1 MVSIPAMPCVS
12 CLPEQCNT
20 NLCAMLKM
28 HNVSKHKTEPSLLQ
42 GYDLTTSPTDFNG
55 KIIASAEPTNIS
67 RLAHGVKWICLPMN
81 SSRNSE
87 SNLPPKY
94 VSCKRRT
101 QNYRKRRPT
110 IIFIPPRVNAFSA
123 SGIIAG
129 FIPTTE
135 ASIGISRSSTIRLIH
150 FLPKSVRHISTMRFR
165 YGMYMCIGGRITNNI
180 GEKYR
185 PIEMKY

>member
-1 MVSIPAMPCVS
+1 
-12 CLPEQCNT
+12 
-20 NLCAMLKM
+20 
-28 HNVSKHKTEPSLLQ
+28 
-42 GYDLTTSPTDFNG
+42 
-55 KIIASAEPTNIS
+55 
-67 RLAHGVKWICLPMN
+67 MN

-123 SGIIAG
+123 SGTTAG

-135 ASIGISRSSTIRLIH
+135 ASTGISRLPTIRFIH
-150 FLPKSVRHISTMRFR
+150 FPLKSVGHILIMRFR
-165 YGMYMCIGGRITNNI
+165 YGMCMCIGVRITNNI

-185 PIEMKY
+185 PIEMKYLKNRPIQNNYIILYLLMRFTMRQTMLT